1 MRQLSFF
8 LFALLLVP
16 TAALAERGAAGD
28 GSLVVS
34 GASARIIFVQGNGL
48 VFGHINQ
55 GTLTVVDYRG
65 ADQSNAQV
73 SGSML
78 KLPAGSTIQYSGS
91 DIRFLFPN
99 GRYAFRVDGVG
110 IDISAV
116 GKGAVSAIGVGTT
129 GDGTMATNGG
139 KPLPLGPGPT
149 TLVFGASKAPNAA
162 PSGNWARGSQH

>member
-1 MRQLSFF
+1 
-8 LFALLLVP
+8 
-16 TAALAERGAAGD
+16 
-28 GSLVVS
+28 
-34 GASARIIFVQGNGL
+34 
-48 VFGHINQ
+48 
-55 GTLTVVDYRG
+55 
-65 ADQSNAQV
+65 
-73 SGSML
+73 ML

-139 KPLPLGPGPT
+139 KASAARPRADDARLRGQQ
-149 TLVFGASKAPNAA
+149 GAKRSAVGTGSK
-162 PSGNWARGSQH
+162 H